1 MKSPFIKKQVWGWV
15 EIEGQRV
22 SFKDAKLFPG
32 GSRERD
38 WTETG
43 TGTHHNPGIQVA
55 DIQEL
60 LDNDATT
67 LILSN
72 GEWGYQEVG
81 PDTIYHLEQNKIP
94 YHSLKAP
101 AAVKLNNNLCGKLER
116 VGALIYSTC

>member
-1 MKSPFIKKQVWGWV
+1 MKSPFIKKQACGRV
-15 EIEGQRV
+15 ETEGERV

-43 TGTHHNPGIQVA
+43 THHNPSIQVA

-60 LDNDATT
+60 LDNGATT

-72 GEWGYQEVG
+72 GEWGYLKVN
-81 PDTIYHLEQNKIP
+81 PDYTTWNKIK
-94 YHSLKAP
+94 YLTTH
-101 AAVKLNNNLCGKLER
+101 
-116 VGALIYSTC
+116 